1 MIVHKTK
8 KSLKKNTVFFIQ
20 LCVLVSLLGVLFEY
34 IATIDNTTVD
44 IVSIGKDD
52 SLVQSIPKTDQ
63 LQEIKREAK
72 APSPATFEVDEVS
85 RDMLDNNANNPQ
97 GVLSEDTP
105 CARFE
110 DVHTVFRRNG
120 TVSKAR
126 NVEPFKKPLPA
137 MITEIQYT
145 SVLSK
150 QSWLFNQFQYL
161 CELRDALYTTP
172 LRDGGLESAL
182 AFAATAATSSISPV
196 IKADRYERILK
207 KLAIPEVPPI

>member
-8 KSLKKNTVFFIQ
+8 KSLKKNSVFFIQ

-34 IATIDNTTVD
+34 IAMIDNTTVD
-44 IVSIGKDD
+44 VVSIGKDD

-63 LQEIKREAK
+63 LQETKREAK

-105 CARFE
+105 CARFD

-120 TVSKAR
+120 TISKAR

-145 SVLSK
+145 CIDKVSGAP
-150 QSWLFNQFQYL
+150 Q
-161 CELRDALYTTP
+161 
-172 LRDGGLESAL
+172 
-182 AFAATAATSSISPV
+182 
-196 IKADRYERILK
+196 IKATTMGVAVDVQANMLRCVQSTSDESLSADARYKHVLNMMTHHCGF
-207 KLAIPEVPPI
+207 KLMEHRAIPEGK

>member
-105 CARFE
+105 CVRFE
-110 DVHTVFRRNG
+110 NVHTVFRRNG
-120 TVSKAR
+120 TISKAR

-145 SVLSK
+145 CIDKVSG
-150 QSWLFNQFQYL
+150 
-161 CELRDALYTTP
+161 TP
-172 LRDGGLESAL
+172 Q
-182 AFAATAATSSISPV
+182 
-196 IKADRYERILK
+196 IKATTMGVAVDVQANMLRCVQSTSDESLGADARYKHVLNMMTHHCGF
-207 KLAIPEVPPI
+207 KLMEHRAIPQGK

>member
-52 SLVQSIPKTDQ
+52 SLVQSIPKTNQ
-63 LQEIKREAK
+63 LQETKREAK
-72 APSPATFEVDEVS
+72 APSPSTFEVDEVS

-110 DVHTVFRRNG
+110 NVHTVFRRNG
-120 TVSKAR
+120 TISKAR

-145 SVLSK
+145 CIDKVSG
-150 QSWLFNQFQYL
+150 
-161 CELRDALYTTP
+161 TP
-172 LRDGGLESAL
+172 Q
-182 AFAATAATSSISPV
+182 
-196 IKADRYERILK
+196 IKATTMGVAVDVKANMLRCVQSTSDESLGADARYKHVLNMMTHHCGF
-207 KLAIPEVPPI
+207 KLMEHRAIPEGK

>member
-34 IATIDNTTVD
+34 IAMIDNTTVD
-44 IVSIGKDD
+44 VVSIGKDD

-63 LQEIKREAK
+63 LQETKREAK

-120 TVSKAR
+120 TISKAR

-145 SVLSK
+145 CIDKVSG
-150 QSWLFNQFQYL
+150 
-161 CELRDALYTTP
+161 TP
-172 LRDGGLESAL
+172 Q
-182 AFAATAATSSISPV
+182 
-196 IKADRYERILK
+196 IKATTMGVAVDVQTNMLRCVQSTSDESLSADARYKHVLNMMTHHCGF
-207 KLAIPEVPPI
+207 KLMEHRAIPQGK

>member
-20 LCVLVSLLGVLFEY
+20 LCVLVSLLGVLFKY

-120 TVSKAR
+120 TISKAR

-145 SVLSK
+145 CIDKVSG
-150 QSWLFNQFQYL
+150 
-161 CELRDALYTTP
+161 TP
-172 LRDGGLESAL
+172 Q
-182 AFAATAATSSISPV
+182 
-196 IKADRYERILK
+196 IKATTMGVAIDVQANMLRCVQSTSDESLSADARYKHVLNMMTHHCGF
-207 KLAIPEVPPI
+207 KLMEHRAIPQGK

>member
-1 MIVHKTK
+1 MIVYKTK
-8 KSLKKNTVFFIQ
+8 KSLKKNSVFFIQ
-20 LCVLVSLLGVLFEY
+20 LCVLASLLGVLFEY

-44 IVSIGKDD
+44 VLSIGKDD
-52 SLVQSIPKTDQ
+52 SIVQSIPKTDQ
-63 LQEIKREAK
+63 LQETKREAK

-110 DVHTVFRRNG
+110 NVHTVFRRNG
-120 TVSKAR
+120 TISKAR

-145 SVLSK
+145 CIDKVSG
-150 QSWLFNQFQYL
+150 
-161 CELRDALYTTP
+161 TP
-172 LRDGGLESAL
+172 Q
-182 AFAATAATSSISPV
+182 
-196 IKADRYERILK
+196 IKATTMGVAVDEQANMLRCVQSTSDESLSADARYKHVLNMMTHHCGF
-207 KLAIPEVPPI
+207 KLMEHRAIPEGK

>member
-8 KSLKKNTVFFIQ
+8 KSLKKNSVFFIQ

-34 IATIDNTTVD
+34 IAMIDNTTVD
-44 IVSIGKDD
+44 VVSIGKDD

-63 LQEIKREAK
+63 LQETKREAK

-97 GVLSEDTP
+97 GALSEDTP
-105 CARFE
+105 CARFD

-120 TVSKAR
+120 TISKAR

-145 SVLSK
+145 CIDKVSGAP
-150 QSWLFNQFQYL
+150 Q
-161 CELRDALYTTP
+161 
-172 LRDGGLESAL
+172 
-182 AFAATAATSSISPV
+182 
-196 IKADRYERILK
+196 IKATTMGVAVDVQANMLRCVQSTSDESLSADARYKHVLNMMTHHCGF
-207 KLAIPEVPPI
+207 KLMEHRAIPEGK

>member
-20 LCVLVSLLGVLFEY
+20 FCVLVSLLGVLFEY

-72 APSPATFEVDEVS
+72 ASSPATFEVDEVS

-105 CARFE
+105 CARFD
-110 DVHTVFRRNG
+110 DVHTLFRRNG
-120 TVSKAR
+120 TISKAR

-145 SVLSK
+145 CIDKVSGAP
-150 QSWLFNQFQYL
+150 Q
-161 CELRDALYTTP
+161 
-172 LRDGGLESAL
+172 
-182 AFAATAATSSISPV
+182 
-196 IKADRYERILK
+196 IKATTMGVAVDVQANMLRCVQSTSDESLSADARYKHVLNMMTHHCGF
-207 KLAIPEVPPI
+207 KLMEHRVIPEGK

>member
-120 TVSKAR
+120 TISKAR

-145 SVLSK
+145 CIDKVSG
-150 QSWLFNQFQYL
+150 
-161 CELRDALYTTP
+161 TP
-172 LRDGGLESAL
+172 Q
-182 AFAATAATSSISPV
+182 
-196 IKADRYERILK
+196 IKATTMGVAVDVHTNMLRCVQSTSDESLSADARYKHVLNMMTHHCGF
-207 KLAIPEVPPI
+207 KLMEHRAIPQGK

>member
-63 LQEIKREAK
+63 LQEIKREDK

-105 CARFE
+105 CVRFE
-110 DVHTVFRRNG
+110 NVHTVFRRNG
-120 TVSKAR
+120 TISKAR
-126 NVEPFKKPLPA
+126 NVEAFKKPLPA

-145 SVLSK
+145 CIDKVSG
-150 QSWLFNQFQYL
+150 
-161 CELRDALYTTP
+161 TP
-172 LRDGGLESAL
+172 Q
-182 AFAATAATSSISPV
+182 
-196 IKADRYERILK
+196 IKATTMGVAVDVQANMLRCVQSTSDESLGADARYKHVLNMMTHHCGFKFMEHR
-207 KLAIPEVPPI
+207 AIPEGK

>member
-110 DVHTVFRRNG
+110 NVHTVFRRNG
-120 TVSKAR
+120 NISKAR

-145 SVLSK
+145 CIDKVSG
-150 QSWLFNQFQYL
+150 
-161 CELRDALYTTP
+161 TP
-172 LRDGGLESAL
+172 K
-182 AFAATAATSSISPV
+182 
-196 IKADRYERILK
+196 IKATTMGVAVDVQANMLRCVQSTSDESLGADARYKHVLNMMTHHCGF
-207 KLAIPEVPPI
+207 KLMEHRAIPEGK

>member
-110 DVHTVFRRNG
+110 NVHTVFRCNG
-120 TVSKAR
+120 NISKAR

-145 SVLSK
+145 CIDKVSG
-150 QSWLFNQFQYL
+150 
-161 CELRDALYTTP
+161 TP
-172 LRDGGLESAL
+172 K
-182 AFAATAATSSISPV
+182 
-196 IKADRYERILK
+196 IKATTMGVAVDVQANMLRCVQSTSDESLGADARYKHVLNMMTHHCGF
-207 KLAIPEVPPI
+207 KLMEHRAIPEGK